1 MRFLRSL
8 RSVEIR
14 GRGGQ
19 RKTYKLLLIGLSFYY
34 LFYLFLGFSIA
45 AWAAASF
52 AIGTLYGEHDT

>member
-14 GRGGQ
+14 GRRAKQ
-19 RKTYKLLLIGLSFYY
+19 KTYKLLLIGLSFY
-34 LFYLFLGFSIA
+34 YLFLGFSIA